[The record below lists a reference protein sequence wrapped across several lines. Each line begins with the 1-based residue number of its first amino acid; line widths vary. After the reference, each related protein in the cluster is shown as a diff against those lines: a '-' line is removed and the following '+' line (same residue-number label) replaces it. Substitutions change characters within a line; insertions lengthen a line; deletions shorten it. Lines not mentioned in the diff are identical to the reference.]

1 MIWTRKQ
8 KGGGV
13 QNPQLPLFYVGNNN
27 MKYAGHGNFDT
38 KTWFLSLLK
47 SNT

>member
-8 KGGGV
+8 KGDGV
-13 QNPQLPLFYVGNNN
+13 QNQQLPLFYVGNYN

-38 KTWFLSLLK
+38 NLVLVLLK
-47 SNT
+47 K